1 MKIVH
6 ISTSD
11 KGGAGIAALR
21 LHKGLLQQN
30 ADSSFLSLF
39 GSGTGET
46 NSEFNINPSV
56 QLSNLQKIK
65 RKFGLPVTQVERN
78 LRMLKGINGDYEI
91 FSFPF
96 SDFQIEQ
103 HPLIQSADIIN
114 LHWVAGLINY
124 PSFFKF
130 IKKPVVWTLHDMN
143 PFMGGFHYN
152 GDKIRNENN
161 FKELENELIHI
172 KQKSLINFKGL
183 TIVSPSKWIADYA
196 NNSVIFNNYDVR
208 VIMNSIDLSVF
219 KPHQSQFSREQFNLP
234 VDKKI
239 ILFVSQSVSNF
250 RKGFDLLTEA
260 LTELQLGND
269 VLLVTVG
276 EMPYTNIKNSINLG
290 VINDDHLMSL
300 LYAASNLFILPSRED
315 NFPNVMLES
324 LGCGTPIIA
333 FNTGGMEEIILT
345 GFNGILSESITS
357 KDLCAAIKLGLNMN
371 TNFDRKEIRKFAE
384 AHFDMAKQA
393 NSYINLYKQLI

>member
-30 ADSSFLSLF
+30 VDSSFLSLF

-78 LRMLKGINGDYEI
+78 LRMLKGIKGDYEI

-103 HPLIQSADIIN
+103 HPLVQSADIIN

-143 PFMGGFHYN
+143 PFMGGFHYM
-152 GDKIRNENN
+152 E
-161 FKELENELIHI
+161 I
-172 KQKSLINFKGL
+172 K
-183 TIVSPSKWIADYA
+183 
-196 NNSVIFNNYDVR
+196 
-208 VIMNSIDLSVF
+208 
-219 KPHQSQFSREQFNLP
+219 
-234 VDKKI
+234 
-239 ILFVSQSVSNF
+239 
-250 RKGFDLLTEA
+250 
-260 LTELQLGND
+260 
-269 VLLVTVG
+269 
-276 EMPYTNIKNSINLG
+276 
-290 VINDDHLMSL
+290 
-300 LYAASNLFILPSRED
+300 
-315 NFPNVMLES
+315 
-324 LGCGTPIIA
+324 
-333 FNTGGMEEIILT
+333 
-345 GFNGILSESITS
+345 
-357 KDLCAAIKLGLNMN
+357 
-371 TNFDRKEIRKFAE
+371 
-384 AHFDMAKQA
+384 
-393 NSYINLYKQLI
+393 